1 MKILRLFSYLLTGAI
16 GVTLAGWVI
25 ALTPFSIRL
34 GIYSIVL
41 FLLFIV
47 ASLTF
52 DDPIAEYLGIELP
65 AYYAIIGGVAIS
77 FISGLA
83 VLGGILL

>member
-1 MKILRLFSYLLTGAI
+1 MKVLRLISYLLTGASA
-16 GVTLAGWVI
+16 VTFAGWVL
-25 ALTPFSIRL
+25 ALTPFAIRL
-34 GIYSIVL
+34 AVYALVL

-47 ASLTF
+47 ASLAF
-52 DDPIAEYLGIELP
+52 DDPLAEYLGIELP

-77 FISGLA
+77 FLSGLA